1 MALVGSLTRLPP
13 PVHWLSLQVDKDE
26 ATVVELLRGNIE
38 SKAVPKGAVDIG
50 ATEGDHFMSHLR
62 EAWQRPQWYSPAW
75 WAAYVTGKAPV
86 FRRALWE
93 ALKPWDAT
101 PELLLAAIEKATL
114 AFEAAV
120 AAVVAAGGRASDVLP
135 GGGHIALRHGPRAM
149 RKWWGANEL
158 RLLDLC
164 GWMAPLAALVLSA
177 TPATPAAVELA
188 VLASGRC
195 LQSTRIK
202 CGQADWYRTDDASS
216 YNCVWLGLRFLL
228 LAGVVVK
235 ADVRTTLVDAALRCG
250 VQTGWTKP
258 KPKPLLSRSCG
269 GGSGGGGGGGGG
281 GAETE
286 VPVPEKRVQGSRT
299 QALFKRIGE
308 VRGGLF
314 AWLAEH
320 ELQAANL
327 LVFSIVVCLEVKMA

>member
-13 PVHWLSLQVDKDE
+13 PVHWLSLQVDTDE

-50 ATEGDHFMSHLR
+50 ATEGGHVMSHLR
-62 EAWQRPQWYSPAW
+62 EAWHRPQWYSPAW

-195 LQSTRIK
+195 LQSTRVK

-216 YNCVWLGLRFLL
+216 YNCVWI
-228 LAGVVVK
+228 
-235 ADVRTTLVDAALRCG
+235 T
-250 VQTGWTKP
+250 
-258 KPKPLLSRSCG
+258 LLSVCLGHPPDPSR
-269 GGSGGGGGGGGG
+269 GSG
-281 GAETE
+281 TLT
-286 VPVPEKRVQGSRT
+286 RT
-299 QALFKRIGE
+299 CPPIFYE
-308 VRGGLF
+308 
-314 AWLAEH
+314 
-320 ELQAANL
+320 
-327 LVFSIVVCLEVKMA
+327 SIVSQQMRTPKNNAYFWPPTTEGRRKKTRPRRVYLREARTIVSLFGPSPRTLEGPRNANSHLPTDFL